1 MKREREKG
9 RTVGTSYGNA
19 FDTLAS
25 PQGWLTVR
33 SIYHLVDKRANISLC
48 HYSYGFT
55 RDDRVPI
62 LMIVIRSFVRSIQTH
77 AFLVNKFPL
86 SFLSS
91 FFFFVLTR

>member
-62 LMIVIRSFVRSIQTH
+62 LMIVIRSFVRS
-77 AFLVNKFPL
+77 FYSN
-86 SFLSS
+86 
-91 FFFFVLTR
+91 TRILGK